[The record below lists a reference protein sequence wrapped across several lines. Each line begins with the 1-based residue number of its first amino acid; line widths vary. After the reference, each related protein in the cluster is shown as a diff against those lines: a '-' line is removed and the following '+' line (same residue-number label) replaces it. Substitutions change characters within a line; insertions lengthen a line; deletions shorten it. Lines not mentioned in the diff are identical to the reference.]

1 MTLSF
6 NTYHGAPQLLW
17 VNPYRMNYHQV
28 VFRAQ
33 DETAR
38 LTLADWAGD
47 RDPGGPVG
55 EELIW
60 NFMQVQPYFGE

>member
-1 MTLSF
+1 VTLRTELRPGDIGS
-6 NTYHGAPQLLW
+6 HK
-17 VNPYRMNYHQV
+17 V

-60 NFMQVQPYFGE
+60 NFVQVQPYFGE